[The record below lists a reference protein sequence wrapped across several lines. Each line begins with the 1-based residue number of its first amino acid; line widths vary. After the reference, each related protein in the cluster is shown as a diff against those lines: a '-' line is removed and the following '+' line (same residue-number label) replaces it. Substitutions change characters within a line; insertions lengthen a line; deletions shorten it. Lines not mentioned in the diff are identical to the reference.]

1 MARAIASPSFKIN
14 CGKIAIVIS
23 SIVKHV
29 NLSGLGEKVRA
40 LRTRMYPR
48 KVMFVHVPKSGG
60 TSLSHMLRARY
71 FLSFAKISEEASTSA
86 CRQMS
91 KDEWFDFK
99 RCLAAYHAESGIG
112 YIQGHFCINEEF
124 LDAYQARY
132 RIVTLLRHPVDRF
145 ISHYFFDDRYS
156 SVSLEEFVKTP
167 VAYSEAHVLCH
178 FFGDLKWEQ
187 PTEDNDMEAT
197 VSTAIGNLRRLPV
210 VGVLDK
216 EDDFV
221 DACKRELGIS
231 LALPKRN
238 VGVAR
243 NASSTR
249 ISEQLLSEI
258 TELCRDDLRIYEY
271 AVQASARTG
280 LNASQ
285 AEMENRRVKST
296 NGDQNVVKP
305 Y

>member
-1 MARAIASPSFKIN
+1 M
-14 CGKIAIVIS
+14 IS

-40 LRTRMYPR
+40 LRTRLYPR

-60 TSLSHMLRARY
+60 TSLSHMLRAKY
-71 FLSFAKISEEASTSA
+71 LLSFAKISEEASTSA
-86 CRQMS
+86 CQQMS
-91 KDEWFDFK
+91 KDQWFEFK

-112 YIQGHFCINEEF
+112 YIQGHFCIDKNF
-124 LDAYQARY
+124 LEAYQGRY
-132 RIVTLLRHPVDRF
+132 RIVTLLRHPVDRL
-145 ISHYFFDDRYS
+145 ISHYYFDDRYS
-156 SVSLEEFVKTP
+156 KVSLEEFVKTP

-178 FFGDLKWEQ
+178 FFGDMKWEQ
-187 PTEDNDMEAT
+187 PTEDTNMEAA
-197 VSTAIGNLRRLPV
+197 VSTAISNLRRLSV

-221 DACKRELGIS
+221 EACRRELGIS

-243 NASSTR
+243 NASSSR
-249 ISEQLLSEI
+249 ISEQLLNEI
-258 TELCRDDLRIYEY
+258 TQLCRDDLRIYEY
-271 AVQASARTG
+271 ALQASANHG
-280 LNASQ
+280 LDANES
-285 AEMENRRVKST
+285 ERENRHVKT
-296 NGDQNVVKP
+296 KNGDQNVVKP